1 MDPESPLARQILL
14 IDSIA
19 TRYHCLPSEIVEKG
33 DTFDVF
39 IINSAIDIQ
48 KWMSDAAEAER
59 EGKPKPAKPMSQ
71 DEMLAMMER
80 ARNGN
85 KKNKR

>member
-19 TRYHCLPSEIVEKG
+19 TRYHCLPSEIIDRG

-39 IINSAIDIQ
+39 IINSALEIQ
-48 KWMSDAAEAER
+48 KWMTDAEEAR
-59 EGKPKPAKPMSQ
+59 RGGKPRPPKKMSQ
-71 DEMLAMMER
+71 EEMLAMIER
-80 ARNGN
+80 ARSGN
-85 KKNKR
+85 KKSQ